1 MYRRAVC
8 RDVYAKK
15 KKKNPRFAS
24 RAYSAIITRIQN
36 AKARLKKKKRKKT
49 GGNKGEK
56 KERNVKKKER
66 KGKMGAHDQLK
77 YSSFSFNC
85 FSYTTTMNSEVYRG
99 YYT

>member
-56 KERNVKKKER
+56 KERNVKKKKKE
-66 KGKMGAHDQLK
+66 KVKWALTI
-77 YSSFSFNC
+77 N
-85 FSYTTTMNSEVYRG
+85 
-99 YYT
+99 